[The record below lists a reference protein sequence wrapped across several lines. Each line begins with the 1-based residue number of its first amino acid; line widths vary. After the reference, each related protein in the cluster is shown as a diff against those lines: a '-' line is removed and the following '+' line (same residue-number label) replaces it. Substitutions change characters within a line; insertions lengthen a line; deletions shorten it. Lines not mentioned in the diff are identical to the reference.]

1 LNISFI
7 AELNDLPDET
17 QEYFVSVSLGKSLW
31 YVGQLSGTPASF
43 VSDLVFFLAYRPQ
56 VTGVMVSR
64 YYRSLAFA
72 ALPCSIDTVGRKAYM
87 TLSFSPPNSTFNG
100 PITLTLTPFFSTVRI
115 SQQASFGVPFNVSS
129 SDQNAIDSLAVVEFP
144 NANLQYAQALYFTFN
159 LPKISHA

>member
-1 LNISFI
+1 MRLRNTLCLFLSEK
-7 AELNDLPDET
+7 A
-17 QEYFVSVSLGKSLW
+17 YGMSVNYLARR
-31 YVGQLSGTPASF
+31 PASYLTLF
-43 VSDLVFFLAYRPQ
+43 FFLAYRPQ